1 MRQCNKGVVVMIHI
15 TDKKQIEAVIRLNER
30 MIIAE
35 GFKFNEKAK
44 RFNKDLTIAMLWCIT
59 Q

>member
-1 MRQCNKGVVVMIHI
+1 MVHI